1 MKYPVY
7 RLIPLLFGAVVAI
20 FAQNPAATVS
30 VDANANQHP
39 ISPNI
44 YGLAYANAQDMAF
57 YNASLNR
64 WGGNATSRYNW
75 QIDAHSAGAD
85 WYFETYSDGDGSGR
99 PSGSADTWVATT
111 RSANNGAEP
120 MFTIPM
126 IDYLANLG
134 PNRSTLEGFSVKK
147 YGAQAKTDPWNSDA
161 GNGVSAATGQ
171 NVTGNN
177 PLDTGVA
184 NSAAIEQ
191 AWVQHFVSKY
201 GPATSSTGIKYYIL
215 DNEVSL
221 WFSTHRDVHPQPPTY
236 QEIFNKVVEY
246 ATAIRAADPTAKI
259 AGFEEWGFSAMYLSG
274 FDQANGVGAA
284 NSDYNTHNQT
294 YYYPWLLQQ
303 VQAYRQQTGVQ
314 LLDYLTI
321 HGYNQVPDGSDDSL
335 SGQLLRNRETR
346 ILWDPTFKDSAWWG
360 NIGLNGG
367 VVVYIPTLKAWIN
380 QYCPGLKIGI
390 TEYSWGDDLNLNGA
404 TTLADVLGIYG
415 REGVDLA
422 TRWGLS
428 NDTST
433 TPTTYYVTALAS
445 RIYRNYDGL
454 NSGFGD
460 TSVAATVADSDNL
473 SAFAAVRSS
482 DGALTVI
489 VINKQQGRT
498 PVTVNLANFP
508 TNGSTEVWQINS
520 AAQTSITHLPDE
532 GIASSAITN
541 TVPSQSITLFVI
553 PAGTVPAPPAV
564 TIPPATESVATGQT
578 AMFSVVA
585 TAVPAPTYQWQERTA
600 GSSTW
605 TNLSDNSTFSGST
618 SATLSVAGV
627 TAPLNGVSY
636 RCVITNSLGTTTSS
650 AATLVVDVP
659 MTVVTLAGLS
669 GTVGTT
675 DAAGSA
681 ARFNRPAEVALDS
694 AGNVYVT
701 DTDNHTIRKLTPTGT
716 VTTLAGQAG
725 ITGSSDGS
733 TSARFNHPT
742 GLAVDASGNV
752 YVADTNN
759 HTVREV
765 TAAGSVTTLAGQAG
779 VAGSADGSGTAAQFN
794 GPSGIAV
801 DGSGVVYV
809 ADTLNHTIR
818 QITPAG
824 AVTTIAG
831 TAGVSGA
838 VDATG
843 SAARFYG
850 PQGLV
855 LDGAGNL
862 FIADTNN
869 DTIRQLATAGG
880 GVTTVAGQGGIA
892 GSADGLISQATFHY
906 PASVGRDGAGNL
918 YVVDTDNHAVRKIA
932 TSGVV
937 STLAG
942 LAGTAGS
949 ADGVGTAAQF
959 AFPTGIA
966 VDAAGDAYV
975 ADTNN
980 DTIRLC
986 AYPSAPMIT
995 TQPQSQSVGVGTNV
1009 SFSVAATGMP
1019 PPAYQW
1025 YFNGAAIA
1033 GANGV
1038 NFTLS
1043 NAQIANAGSYTVTV
1057 TNLAGSATSSTA
1069 TIAVAAPT
1077 TTVPPSG
1084 GSGGGGGGGAV
1095 EPWFLAVLAVLAL
1108 LRRLVPLRKNPA

>member
-1 MKYPVY
+1 
-7 RLIPLLFGAVVAI
+7 
-20 FAQNPAATVS
+20 
-30 VDANANQHP
+30 
-39 ISPNI
+39 
-44 YGLAYANAQDMAF
+44 
-57 YNASLNR
+57 
-64 WGGNATSRYNW
+64 
-75 QIDAHSAGAD
+75 
-85 WYFETYSDGDGSGR
+85 
-99 PSGSADTWVATT
+99 
-111 RSANNGAEP
+111 
-120 MFTIPM
+120 
-126 IDYLANLG
+126 
-134 PNRSTLEGFSVKK
+134 
-147 YGAQAKTDPWNSDA
+147 
-161 GNGVSAATGQ
+161 
-171 NVTGNN
+171 
-177 PLDTGVA
+177 
-184 NSAAIEQ
+184 
-191 AWVQHFVSKY
+191 
-201 GPATSSTGIKYYIL
+201 
-215 DNEVSL
+215 
-221 WFSTHRDVHPQPPTY
+221 
-236 QEIFNKVVEY
+236 
-246 ATAIRAADPTAKI
+246 
-259 AGFEEWGFSAMYLSG
+259 
-274 FDQANGVGAA
+274 
-284 NSDYNTHNQT
+284 
-294 YYYPWLLQQ
+294 
-303 VQAYRQQTGVQ
+303 
-314 LLDYLTI
+314 
-321 HGYNQVPDGSDDSL
+321 
-335 SGQLLRNRETR
+335 
-346 ILWDPTFKDSAWWG
+346 
-360 NIGLNGG
+360 
-367 VVVYIPTLKAWIN
+367 
-380 QYCPGLKIGI
+380 
-390 TEYSWGDDLNLNGA
+390 
-404 TTLADVLGIYG
+404 
-415 REGVDLA
+415 
-422 TRWGLS
+422 
-428 NDTST
+428 
-433 TPTTYYVTALAS
+433 
-445 RIYRNYDGL
+445 
-454 NSGFGD
+454 
-460 TSVAATVADSDNL
+460 
-473 SAFAAVRSS
+473 
-482 DGALTVI
+482 
-489 VINKQQGRT
+489 
-498 PVTVNLANFP
+498 
-508 TNGSTEVWQINS
+508 
-520 AAQTSITHLPDE
+520 
-532 GIASSAITN
+532 
-541 TVPSQSITLFVI
+541 
-553 PAGTVPAPPAV
+553 
-564 TIPPATESVATGQT
+564 
-578 AMFSVVA
+578 
-585 TAVPAPTYQWQERTA
+585 
-600 GSSTW
+600 
-605 TNLSDNSTFSGST
+605 
-618 SATLSVAGV
+618 
-627 TAPLNGVSY
+627 
-636 RCVITNSLGTTTSS
+636 
-650 AATLVVDVP
+650 
-659 MTVVTLAGLS
+659 
-669 GTVGTT
+669 
-675 DAAGSA
+675 
-681 ARFNRPAEVALDS
+681 
-694 AGNVYVT
+694 
-701 DTDNHTIRKLTPTGT
+701 
-716 VTTLAGQAG
+716 
-725 ITGSSDGS
+725 
-733 TSARFNHPT
+733 
-742 GLAVDASGNV
+742 VDASGNV